1 MLFDSLQLS
10 GVLLGNVYLSLQLA
24 VAWRRNSFRSRWA
37 VPRMVDNWTLPRR
50 SGTFCLTNQV
60 FAPFDMLKRAPITI
74 GIIMTS
80 EAPWTLLI
88 SNASSW
94 YFSTF
99 SSVLMMY
106 WPAGTA
112 MSISV
117 HFFAFMHKGNIYP
130 IMLQHFVCM
139 SQVILTSPFSAI
151 GQGSWLYHLWVQLYP
166 ILPAHLPVYPQG
178 HPVVTFPYD
187 TLSG

>member
-1 MLFDSLQLS
+1 MTLQSQVGNLCNFINPFNQLWPAESYPFFKHHFMLFDSLQLS
-10 GVLLGNVYLSLQLA
+10 GVLLGNVYCVSQLA

-74 GIIMTS
+74 DIIMTF

-99 SSVLMMY
+99 SSPVLMMY
-106 WPAGTA
+106 WSAGTA

-117 HFFAFMHKGNIYP
+117 HFFAFMH
-130 IMLQHFVCM
+130 
-139 SQVILTSPFSAI
+139 
-151 GQGSWLYHLWVQLYP
+151 
-166 ILPAHLPVYPQG
+166 
-178 HPVVTFPYD
+178 
-187 TLSG
+187 